1 MATTNAMSDYLE
13 NKILNDYLVTGTP
26 YVALY
31 ITDPGETGTAGTEV
45 AGGGYAKK
53 PVTFTVTASSASN
66 SADVNFGQA
75 SASWGNVAYF
85 AILDGSSGTAKVLFH
100 GALENGSGVPTTF
113 AVNNGDTFKFPASSL
128 TISLD

>member
-1 MATTNAMSDYLE
+1 MATINAMSDYLE
-13 NKILNDYLVTGTP
+13 NKILNDNLVTGTP

-31 ITDPGETGTAGTEV
+31 TTDPTDTGTAGTEV
-45 AGGGYAKK
+45 SGGGYSRKLA
-53 PVTFTVTASSASN
+53 TFTVTASSATN

-75 SASWGNVAYF
+75 SAAWGNVAYF
-85 AILDGSSGTAKVLFH
+85 AIWTAASAGNMLFH
-100 GALENGSGVPTTF
+100 GALENGSGVATTF